1 MVFNHPQSDLKLYQ
15 IEESMSEGFV
25 LNLAQNAVTIT
36 LMLAA
41 PILVVSLI
49 IGVLISLVQAATQIN
64 EVTLTFIPKIV
75 GIGLV
80 MAFLGSWM
88 LQQLV
93 TYTAGIINS
102 LPDLVH

>member
-1 MVFNHPQSDLKLYQ
+1 
-15 IEESMSEGFV
+15 MSESYV
-25 LNLAQNAVTIT
+25 LTLAQNAVTMT

-41 PILVVSLI
+41 PVLIASLI
-49 IGVLISLVQAATQIN
+49 IGVLVSLVQAATQIN
-64 EVTLTFIPKIV
+64 EVTLTFIPKII

-80 MAFLGSWM
+80 LAFLGSWM
-88 LQQLV
+88 LQQLI